1 MSVFVATYDIRRNS
15 SRQKVAGILVRYGRR
30 LQNSVFELDLEPEDL
45 PDLKREI
52 GPWLDV
58 EDLFDIF
65 PVDTRRL
72 QSRIRWQKTPYGE
85 SVQLF

>member
-1 MSVFVATYDIRRNS
+1 MSLFVAAYDIRRDS
-15 SRQKVAGILVRYGRR
+15 SRQKVAGILLRYGRR
-30 LQNSVFELDLEPEDL
+30 LQDSVFEIDMEPEDL

-58 EDLFDIF
+58 EDLFDLF

-72 QSRIRWQKTPYGE
+72 QSRLRWQNSPYSE
-85 SVQLF
+85 CVQLF